1 MGIALGVL
9 ALHLQDTCPRRS
21 LNSLGDPLPNLSDEI
36 MGSDSSDL
44 EQRQGNGEF
53 RFSDPKDTRVKL
65 LEEHERLQNM
75 PLMSPYRYY
84 REKLLERAFS
94 LLRKQEEDEIY
105 TEDKLLRLL
114 EALSIV
120 PAKESWK
127 EDEIGEPVGG
137 YPCPEYNIEHKAVR
151 GEVGGGGSRSRYFN
165 DEPFV
170 GWSAVFPPG
179 REKEEPVN
187 KERDLDMFNYTSRRD
202 LTTDGRLE
210 MSIAPG
216 GALNKL
222 VRFEN
227 FSSLDKYIN
236 KMDKEKLDWAEKGG
250 KPPYPVDPYA
260 FDNTY
265 YDRLERLN
273 KKGEERR
280 AAREREEKNK
290 RAMQRQQKQMEAMEA
305 AHAAE
310 MARRRAEA
318 EGYGYDVE
326 NPSIGTT
333 ADTRARQPAGS
344 RVPLDEDLQPEEAK
358 LESAG
363 VDDGVEDFG
372 MGDINEPF
380 Q

>member
-1 MGIALGVL
+1 MQLRSYNGKPFCHPGYPWRLMGIALGVL

-36 MGSDSSDL
+36 MG
-44 EQRQGNGEF
+44 
-53 RFSDPKDTRVKL
+53 FSDPKDTRVKL

-179 REKEEPVN
+179 
-187 KERDLDMFNYTSRRD
+187 D

-290 RAMQRQQKQMEAMEA
+290 RAMQRQQKQME
-305 AHAAE
+305 
-310 MARRRAEA
+310 
-318 EGYGYDVE
+318 GYGYDVE